1 MKSFFQ
7 LLILFTIF
15 LFPSLLSATTLSVA
29 ERLELNQQHVA
40 DMLAHPEVLVTA
52 SGLGYQEI
60 TAGTGAR
67 PSELSS
73 VQVYYH
79 GRLLT
84 GQTFDKQLAPDEP
97 LEFILHQVISGWQEG
112 LQLMREGGTARLH
125 IPPELA
131 YGAHGV
137 PGVPG
142 VPPFSFLVFDIE
154 LIRVSGFRRD

>member
-1 MKSFFQ
+1 MNYFIRVLS
-7 LLILFTIF
+7 LCPVL
-15 LFPSLLSATTLSVA
+15 LLSWFISANEWVLA
-29 ERLELNQQHVA
+29 ERQQKNQQHVA

-60 TAGTGAR
+60 VAGTGAR

-84 GQTFDKQLAPDEP
+84 GDTFDQQMAPDEP
-97 LEFILHQVISGWQEG
+97 IEFILNQVILGWQEG
-112 LQLMREGGTARLH
+112 LQLMREGGSARLH
-125 IPPELA
+125 IPPALA

-137 PGVPG
+137 AG
-142 VPPFSFLVFDIE
+142 VPPHSFLIFDIE
-154 LIRVSGFRRD
+154 LLRVSGFRRD